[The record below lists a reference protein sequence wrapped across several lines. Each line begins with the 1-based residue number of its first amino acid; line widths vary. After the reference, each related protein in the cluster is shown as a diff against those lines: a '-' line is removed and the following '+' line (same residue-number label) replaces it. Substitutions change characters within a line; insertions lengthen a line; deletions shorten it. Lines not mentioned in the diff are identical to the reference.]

1 MSWRNYICWNSACG
15 IRVYFEISFKRAG
28 LDQKGF
34 FTTDRRDFNERAQSI
49 WASAP
54 AMDGS
59 EFCLGGFDYYEDRF
73 ISTMGESLLYR
84 CLCFFSFSN
93 GKSASVAETR
103 VSLTRTS
110 PSSKR

>member
-1 MSWRNYICWNSACG
+1 MSWRSYICWNSACG
-15 IRVYFEISFKRAG
+15 IRVLLDISFKRAG

-34 FTTDRRDFNERAQSI
+34 FTTDRRDFNERAQSM

-73 ISTMGESLLYR
+73 ISTMGESLLYCWLR
-84 CLCFFSFSN
+84 WVFLI
-93 GKSASVAETR
+93 
-103 VSLTRTS
+103 L
-110 PSSKR
+110 